1 MRRLITILAIILMG
15 MTALSA
21 SQRWEN
27 VDASVGVFTHVPSTA
42 GDDAVEVAVSDG
54 YVYVAIP
61 SESSVKVF
69 TILGQLVCQETLQA
83 GTHRMQLST
92 KGMYI
97 IKVGDVTKRVAI

>member
-27 VDASVGVFTHVPSTA
+27 VDAPVGVFTHVPSTA

-54 YVYVAIP
+54 YVSAARRLFRQVP
-61 SESSVKVF
+61 TVCSSLPRGC
-69 TILGQLVCQETLQA
+69 I
-83 GTHRMQLST
+83 
-92 KGMYI
+92 
-97 IKVGDVTKRVAI
+97 